1 MLKDYIVLDKI
12 LNTINMKKQI
22 SNQKFEN
29 AVTFTIMAIVALVY
43 VVGMVT
49 YLIKMI

>member
-1 MLKDYIVLDKI
+1 MRKYEFRG
-12 LNTINMKKQI
+12 KKQI

-29 AVTFTIMAIVALVY
+29 AVTFTIMAIVAVAY
-43 VVGMVT
+43 IIGMVA